1 MKRRSTLSGLALSLA
16 IASVPVCAPAQEMDG
31 DFYDGTWTVRLR
43 CPDGSACTAR
53 LVIKDFAG
61 TWQNL
66 SGKSS
71 AKSFC
76 GSKKLPITVQSSTPS
91 LLALTAFGD
100 VVSPTCPTLTVVV
113 KPIDAKALE
122 GTVDTNPYAAESPEI
137 HSRHAGPSQAASN
150 AGTAPGNDSPTARPI
165 RLDRLK

>member
-1 MKRRSTLSGLALSLA
+1 MKRRSTRHALALSLA
-16 IASVPVCAPAQEMDG
+16 IACLPICASAQDPDG
-31 DFYDGTWTVRLR
+31 DFYDGTWTVRLQ
-43 CPDGSACTAR
+43 CPDGSPCTAR

-71 AKSFC
+71 AKSVC
-76 GSKKLPITVQSSTPS
+76 GSKKLPVTVQSSTRS

-122 GTVDTNPYAAESPEI
+122 GTVDTNPYGTESAEG
-137 HSRHAGPSQAASN
+137 HARHAGPSEAAN
-150 AGTAPGNDSPTARPI
+150 GAGAAPGSASSTARPI
-165 RLDRLK
+165 RLERRK